1 MSWISTLFAR
11 RASCVAAAALLWAPP
26 AALSTDF
33 TTVKFPSADGL
44 LVTADLYEAGDKSS
58 PVMVLFHQ
66 SRSSRGEYRQI
77 APELVK
83 QGFNALAVDLRWGG
97 RDPWNKVVNETS
109 ARNETEAII
118 ASEDRDR
125 RLAALLASEADML
138 AALRWLRANGF
149 TGPLVVWGS
158 SFSAM
163 LVYQLAAE
171 NPDLVAAVVAYSPGE
186 YDERNPDRVRGWA
199 RRVTQPVYV
208 ACGTGREEK
217 ELAQPIYDAVSPP
230 KKTFFVASKG
240 NHGASILLDDPANW
254 NSVKTFLTGLNL
266 S

>member
-1 MSWISTLFAR
+1 MKAAQKNGDDCERLDRVQTNEVRDAHVAVLATPSRDRQAR
-11 RASCVAAAALLWAPP
+11 TAVNAADRVRAR
-26 AALSTDF
+26 DRHYF
-33 TTVKFPSADGL
+33 
-44 LVTADLYEAGDKSS
+44 
-58 PVMVLFHQ
+58 

-97 RDPWNKVVNETS
+97 TDRWNRVVNETS
-109 ARNETEAII
+109 ARNETDAII

-163 LVYQLAAE
+163 LV
-171 NPDLVAAVVAYSPGE
+171 
-186 YDERNPDRVRGWA
+186 
-199 RRVTQPVYV
+199 TMMM
-208 ACGTGREEK
+208 
-217 ELAQPIYDAVSPP
+217 
-230 KKTFFVASKG
+230 
-240 NHGASILLDDPANW
+240 
-254 NSVKTFLTGLNL
+254 
-266 S
+266 